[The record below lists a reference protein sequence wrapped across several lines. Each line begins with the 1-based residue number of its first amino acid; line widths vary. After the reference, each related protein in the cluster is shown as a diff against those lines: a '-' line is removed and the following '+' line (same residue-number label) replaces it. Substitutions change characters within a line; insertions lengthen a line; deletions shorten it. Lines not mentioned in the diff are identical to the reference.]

1 MLKPPAPTRKLSV
14 CLLANHP
21 LVLAEFE
28 RLVSHMPLRIHPKK
42 MEPLAPDATVPRAGV
57 YVIDFDG
64 NFVTTEAIVAKIVT
78 SYPGA
83 RLLLVGREFG
93 DDIAFPLLR
102 LGVKGLLQH
111 SQLEDQLERALQ
123 AIATGGY
130 WVPRALLSRFV
141 DSVLRKAQHGA
152 NITSRAGLSR
162 REKEVMKGLLENLS
176 NKEIAN
182 KLNIAERTVKFHVSN
197 LLQKFNVRRRAD
209 LIVLAYQES
218 STAVSSFSLA
228 VPDENTRIQ

>member
-1 MLKPPAPTRKLSV
+1 MLKPPASSRKLSV

-21 LVLAEFE
+21 LVMAEFE

-42 MEPLAPDATVPRAGV
+42 MEPLAPDAIPRAGV

-64 NFVTTEAIVAKIVT
+64 NFVATEAIVAKIVT
-78 SYPGA
+78 AFPGA

-111 SQLEDQLERALQ
+111 SQLEDQLGRALQ

-130 WVPRALLSRFV
+130 WVPRTLLSRFV
-141 DSVLRKAQHGA
+141 DSVLRKTQHGA
-152 NITSRAGLSR
+152 NISSRAGLSR
-162 REKEVMKGLLENLS
+162 REKEVMQGLLENLS

-228 VPDENTRIQ
+228 VPDEGTRIQ